1 MSFKNKLSPPK
12 PPKTLGFTSSKR
24 SFFTKMLFSLGL
36 KHEHIEDFNV
46 LEQLKGE
53 RSDSVID
60 DALDYQTIDTKKISD
75 TNSNTNKDLS
85 ITINDIKQENNVVSI
100 KTKETPFPKLTKKI
114 NFSKDLQ
121 SPLDSGKHSIF
132 SQDTEYTFKK
142 SLDDKFLRFDDHF
155 DDRSE
160 SKELSSWTKDLNED
174 VKGQNNFSQSS
185 EELDITKNKKNSLF
199 TKELDGEST

>member
-1 MSFKNKLSPPK
+1 M
-12 PPKTLGFTSSKR
+12 
-24 SFFTKMLFSLGL
+24 
-36 KHEHIEDFNV
+36 
-46 LEQLKGE
+46 
-53 RSDSVID
+53 
-60 DALDYQTIDTKKISD
+60 
-75 TNSNTNKDLS
+75 
-85 ITINDIKQENNVVSI
+85 
-100 KTKETPFPKLTKKI
+100 
-114 NFSKDLQ
+114 
-121 SPLDSGKHSIF
+121 
-132 SQDTEYTFKK
+132 EYTFKK